1 LTVVTISDELQLIVI
16 NRGEG
21 GVLADAR
28 ILLVEDDDLNQR
40 LVRTVLA
47 RSGDPVLRSACLV
60 QAASLAEAR
69 AALAT
74 SAVDVVLLDMN
85 LPDGHGLSLAAEVQ
99 RTGSGGPAI
108 VALTGAG
115 PEQGDAA
122 LAAGCTAV
130 LGKPYKAA
138 QLCALVCAALSN

>member
-1 LTVVTISDELQLIVI
+1 MTVVTISDELRLIVI
-16 NRGEG
+16 NREGG

-138 QLCALVCAALSN
+138 QLCALVCAALAN

>member
-1 LTVVTISDELQLIVI
+1 M
-16 NRGEG
+16 
-21 GVLADAR
+21 ADAR
-28 ILLVEDDDLNQR
+28 ILLVEDDDLNRR

-74 SAVDVVLLDMN
+74 SAVDVVLLNMS
-85 LPDGHGLSLAAEVQ
+85 LPDGNGLSLATEVQ

-138 QLCALVCAALSN
+138 QLCALVCAAPSN